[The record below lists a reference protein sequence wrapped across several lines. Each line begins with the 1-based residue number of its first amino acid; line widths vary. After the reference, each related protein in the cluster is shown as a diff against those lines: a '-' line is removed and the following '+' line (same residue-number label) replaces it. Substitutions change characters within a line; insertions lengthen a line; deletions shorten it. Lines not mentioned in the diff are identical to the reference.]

1 MVYGY
6 ISRETSRTVGKT
18 SVTNDAISHII
29 SARNEKQ
36 DEHIRLTR
44 SRITCSRK
52 KSGVLFIADLF
63 LDNNKIRI

>member
-36 DEHIRLTR
+36 DEQIRLTR
-44 SRITCSRK
+44 SRIT
-52 KSGVLFIADLF
+52 FEP
-63 LDNNKIRI
+63 